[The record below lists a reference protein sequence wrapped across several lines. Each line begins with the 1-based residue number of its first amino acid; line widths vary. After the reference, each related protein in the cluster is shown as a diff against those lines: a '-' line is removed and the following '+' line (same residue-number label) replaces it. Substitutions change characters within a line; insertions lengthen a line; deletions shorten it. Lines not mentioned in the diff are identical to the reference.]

1 MESTNIFI
9 FDSLDPLFFSNSVQ
23 KERGTCSWQ
32 TLSNGNGILEQFPAR
47 KKPETVVH
55 LCRNFLLHGQ
65 FSCFY
70 FSDWNK
76 LKVNRKCI
84 KKFKVFLIRSLCK
97 DIKFSYYWVFYTIFG
112 GMVSCFFTMLKEKK
126 KYNIRN
132 KDKEFSIS
140 ILYREPQ
147 SLIKRGIFKRTLIN
161 D

>member
-126 KYNIRN
+126 KHIT
-132 KDKEFSIS
+132 SG
-140 ILYREPQ
+140 
-147 SLIKRGIFKRTLIN
+147 IKIKNFQ
-161 D
+161 